1 MSTPGDA
8 DPAFTSAMRELSRS
22 HIADIWRRGQQGES
36 LGSEDAPFYQA
47 MLDHPEYRD
56 IWEHAAELGDREV
69 VVQGAN
75 PFLHIS
81 LHSVVERQLAD
92 NNPPETAQ
100 ALFRLTRG
108 GMDRHEAI
116 HLIASLLSELVWETL
131 HKRQPAD
138 VASYRRRLRAL
149 KP

>member
-22 HIADIWRRGQQGES
+22 HVAEIWRLGQAGES
-36 LGSEDAPFYQA
+36 LGVEDAVSYQA

-69 VVQGAN
+69 VVEGAN
-75 PFLHIS
+75 PFMHIS

-92 NNPPETAQ
+92 NNPPETSQ

-108 GMDRHEAI
+108 GLDRHEAI
-116 HLIASLLSELVWETL
+116 HRIATLVSEMIWETL
-131 HKRQPAD
+131 KYQRPAD

-149 KP
+149 K